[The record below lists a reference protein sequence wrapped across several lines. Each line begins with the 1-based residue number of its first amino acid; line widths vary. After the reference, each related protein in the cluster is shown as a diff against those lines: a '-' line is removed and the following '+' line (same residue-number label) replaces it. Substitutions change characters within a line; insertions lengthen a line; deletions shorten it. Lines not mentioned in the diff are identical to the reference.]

1 MASPTGFEPV
11 AFPLGGGRSIQLSYG
26 DNGAHYMQK
35 IALRSSGYP
44 RALEIRLRKSRALG
58 VFRWRFKAEEIKIHM
73 PTGFLRS
80 EIKQAEAITHKV
92 RQGIAHF

>member
-1 MASPTGFEPV
+1 V

-44 RALEIRLRKSRALG
+44 RALENAVKEVAGLG
-58 VFRWRFKAEEIKIHM
+58 CIPLAVQGGRNQNPHAHRFSA
-73 PTGFLRS
+73 
-80 EIKQAEAITHKV
+80 
-92 RQGIAHF
+92 